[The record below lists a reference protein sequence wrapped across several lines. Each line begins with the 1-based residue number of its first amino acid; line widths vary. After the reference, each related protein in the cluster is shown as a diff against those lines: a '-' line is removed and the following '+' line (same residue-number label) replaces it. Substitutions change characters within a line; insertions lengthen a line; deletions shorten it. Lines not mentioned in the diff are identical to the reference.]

1 MLFFDYTF
9 RTAYDGSIIMDQELK
24 AESLKVQDGDTFMVR
39 IVDGQIIL
47 QKQPTDHGHSRTD
60 Q

>member
-9 RTAYDGSIIMDQELK
+9 RTAYDGSIIMDEELK
-24 AESLKVQDGDTFMVR
+24 PTSIGVTDGDVFVVR
-39 IVDGQIIL
+39 INNDQIIL
-47 QKQPTDHGHSRTD
+47 EKQKQDGHSRTD